1 MEYFDNAHQI
11 VKSKEKTVIITYDD
25 VLEPLPMHTHPVDQ
39 FLYVNKGIAYL
50 LTDENQ
56 YYIPANHF
64 IWIPADMRHSLNFT
78 SEKMPLLK
86 IYYKPVAGSD
96 NFYRTVG
103 IYPLN
108 NLLYSMLQFAKGWD
122 SKFTS
127 KEWQYRFLETFRDL
141 FSRINRE
148 STLLYLPTTDNERLM
163 PVLDYLKSNLDTD
176 LSIHSL
182 TERFGF
188 SVRSFSRFF
197 SNEMK
202 IPYVQYLKC
211 QRIISAVEL
220 FIREDVSVSEVA
232 YRVGYSSL
240 TIFSN
245 NFKQITGKRP
255 KEFKM
260 NLLKND
266 FEEEYLNH

>member
-1 MEYFDNAHQI
+1 MEYLDDAHQI
-11 VKSKEKTVIITYDD
+11 VKSKEKAVIITYDE

-39 FLYVNKGIAYL
+39 FLYVSKGIAYL

-64 IWIPADMRHSLNFT
+64 IWIPADVRHSLNFT

-86 IYYKPVAGSD
+86 IYYKPVSGSD
-96 NFYRTVG
+96 NFYKTVG

-108 NLLYSMLQFAKGWD
+108 NLLHSMVQFAEDWD
-122 SKFTS
+122 AKFTS
-127 KEWQYRFLETFRDL
+127 KQWQYRFLETFRDL
-141 FSRINRE
+141 FSRINRQ
-148 STLLYLPTTDNERLM
+148 STLLYLPTTENERLLAI
-163 PVLDYLKSNLDTD
+163 LDYLKSNLDAE
-176 LSIHSL
+176 LSINSV
-182 TERFGF
+182 TEKFGF

-197 SNEMK
+197 SKEMK
-202 IPYVQYLKC
+202 IPYVQYLKSL
-211 QRIISAVEL
+211 RIISAVEL

-245 NFKQITGKRP
+245 NFKLITGKRP
-255 KEFKM
+255 KDFKM
-260 NLLKND
+260 NLLKNI
-266 FEEEYLNH
+266 